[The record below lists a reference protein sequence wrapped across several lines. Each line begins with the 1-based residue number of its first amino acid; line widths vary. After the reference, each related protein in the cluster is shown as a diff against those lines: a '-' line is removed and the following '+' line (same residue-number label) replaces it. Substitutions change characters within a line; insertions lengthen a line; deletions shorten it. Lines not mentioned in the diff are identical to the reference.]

1 MVIKYAMGEKD
12 ILIAR
17 KSKEAAEKKFND
29 ANKDKEGLQYKIKT
43 LSNERTR
50 LQGLCDVRGQ
60 ETQAARREGDKLRE
74 ELKQLEAKQLKEVKQ
89 LEAKLL
95 AASSKLNAETEAH
108 KETSDSLNRTL
119 AQLAE
124 VQGSVDK
131 VKADCQEVIDQHK
144 KEEMKAKMA

>member
-60 ETQAARREGDKLRE
+60 ETLAAKREGDKLRE
-74 ELKQLEAKQLKEVKQ
+74 EVRLLEGKHTQTLNKLKTETESHDQTRESLNTTFKQLCNLQ
-89 LEAKLL
+89 
-95 AASSKLNAETEAH
+95 SS
-108 KETSDSLNRTL
+108 
-119 AQLAE
+119 
-124 VQGSVDK
+124 
-131 VKADCQEVIDQHK
+131 ID
-144 KEEMKAKMA
+144 EMKAEAEEVIRVAKAEGEEVKK